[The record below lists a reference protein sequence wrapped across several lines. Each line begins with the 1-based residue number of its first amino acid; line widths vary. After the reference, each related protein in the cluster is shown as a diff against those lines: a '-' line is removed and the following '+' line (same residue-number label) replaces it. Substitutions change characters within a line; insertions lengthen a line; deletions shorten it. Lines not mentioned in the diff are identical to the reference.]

1 MSPDA
6 LAAFVVGS
14 PDISAHYP
22 HEKLRLPARD
32 CCYNRL
38 TLLSGTPRASRF
50 SPKKDHKPVPTEHQ
64 LIAVTTWKD
73 ETSEEH
79 WNEVMHLP
87 IKAFIQSFL
96 EGKDRV
102 SYLPEQLGS
111 FIPGKFQECPE
122 T

>member
-1 MSPDA
+1 LSPDA
-6 LAAFVVGS
+6 LAAFAVGS

-22 HEKLRLPARD
+22 HEKLHLPARD

-38 TLLSGTPRASRF
+38 MLLSGTPRASRF

-64 LIAVTTWKD
+64 LIAVTTW
-73 ETSEEH
+73 
-79 WNEVMHLP
+79 NEVMHLP

-102 SYLPEQLGS
+102 SYLPEQLGN

>member
-1 MSPDA
+1 M
-6 LAAFVVGS
+6 
-14 PDISAHYP
+14 
-22 HEKLRLPARD
+22 
-32 CCYNRL
+32 
-38 TLLSGTPRASRF
+38 LLSGAPRASRF

-102 SYLPEQLGS
+102 FYLPEHLGS